1 MRIATKHSMPSG
13 SEQSTKQS
21 TEWNT
26 LTDISL
32 LKLNQVVMY
41 EDTTAVVTF
50 VDPLYCVIT
59 KESMQYG
66 IIIYP
71 QFAHRVKVKQLIP
84 G

>member
-21 TEWNT
+21 IEWNT

-32 LKLNQVVMY
+32 LKLNQIVMY
-41 EDTTAVVTF
+41 EDTPAVVTF
-50 VDPLYCVIT
+50 IDTLYCVIT
-59 KESMQYG
+59 KKTMQYG

-71 QFAHRVKVKQLIP
+71 QFAYRVKVKQLIS